1 MNLRAARFADAPEL
15 AKILAERQE
24 DSRYAGEVEVDQPY
38 ARKLIAN
45 AIGRHGGT
53 TDGGCFVMVA
63 ADDDDRA
70 QAFVLG
76 TLGRIYNVGTKL
88 GASDMFLIGRKSVSA
103 FVLDQLF
110 DAYFEWADTNP
121 RVYEI
126 GASWSD
132 VVPGS
137 KRFAASFRRRGF
149 QKIVEVW
156 SKIRPS
162 VQQQDL
168 AA

>member
-38 ARKLIAN
+38 ARKMLAG

-53 TDGGCFVMVA
+53 TEGGCFVMVA
-63 ADDDDRA
+63 VDADDCP

-76 TLGRIYNVGTKL
+76 SLERVYGVGNKL
-88 GASDMFLIGRKSVSA
+88 AASPNYQVGRKGVSA
-103 FVLDQLF
+103 FVLDRLF
-110 DAYFEWADTNP
+110 DAYVAWADANP

-126 GASWSD
+126 GASWSNAL
-132 VVPGS
+132 PGS
-137 KRFAASFRRRGF
+137 ERFAAAFKRRGF
-149 QKIVEVW
+149 EKIVEVY
-156 SKIRPS
+156 SVTRPTT
-162 VQQQDL
+162 QQQDI